1 MKDLLQTYK
10 QLGWIVILLSL
21 VMLQGV
27 AKSARITTVLPGAW
41 CSQSTAYAL
50 SAAQRKTLQTRLRRI
65 TGWTQLSFAENG
77 KLEIGDFTAIE
88 GGARSARKVLLQALR
103 SGQRFVLENHSS
115 SAFVNFGQLDE
126 GTNYTD
132 DRTGL
137 ALEIYRV
144 RLDFADFDKMS
155 AAPAVRESFDE
166 GFTFLHELLH
176 GFGLKDTHIP
186 NEIGECET
194 VVNLMRAE
202 LGLPLRDQY
211 LADLLRL
218 TPLAKIIRLR
228 FKAQTLDTQ
237 GTRRWKTHHL
247 FFMPDFAAPQS
258 PSASSSSAAAPTAC
272 LSLY

>member
-115 SAFVNFGQLDE
+115 SAFD
-126 GTNYTD
+126 
-132 DRTGL
+132 
-137 ALEIYRV
+137 
-144 RLDFADFDKMS
+144 
-155 AAPAVRESFDE
+155 
-166 GFTFLHELLH
+166 
-176 GFGLKDTHIP
+176 
-186 NEIGECET
+186 
-194 VVNLMRAE
+194 
-202 LGLPLRDQY
+202 
-211 LADLLRL
+211 
-218 TPLAKIIRLR
+218 
-228 FKAQTLDTQ
+228 
-237 GTRRWKTHHL
+237 
-247 FFMPDFAAPQS
+247 
-258 PSASSSSAAAPTAC
+258 
-272 LSLY
+272 

>member
-1 MKDLLQTYK
+1 MKDLILTCE

-21 VMLQGV
+21 LMLPV
-27 AKSARITTVLPGAW
+27 AAKSARTTTVLPGAW
-41 CSQSTAYAL
+41 CSQSTVYAP
-50 SAAQRKTLQTRLRRI
+50 SAAQRETLQTRLRRI

-77 KLEIGDFTAIE
+77 KLEIHDFTAIE
-88 GGARSARKVLLQALR
+88 GGARSARRVLLQALR
-103 SGQRFVLENHSS
+103 SGKQFVIENHSS
-115 SAFVNFGQLDE
+115 SPSVNFGQLDE
-126 GTNYTD
+126 GTNYAD

-144 RLDFADFDKMS
+144 RLDFADFGRMTAS
-155 AAPAVRESFDE
+155 AEVKDSFDE
-166 GFTFLHELLH
+166 GFTLLHELLH
-176 GFGLKDTHIP
+176 GLGLTDTHIP

-194 VVNLMRAE
+194 VVNQMRAE

-228 FKAQTLDTQ
+228 FRAQTL
-237 GTRRWKTHHL
+237 GPPGIARWKTHHL
-247 FFMPDFAAPQS
+247 FFVPDFATPQE
-258 PSASSSSAAAPTAC
+258 PSVFSSSAAAPTAC